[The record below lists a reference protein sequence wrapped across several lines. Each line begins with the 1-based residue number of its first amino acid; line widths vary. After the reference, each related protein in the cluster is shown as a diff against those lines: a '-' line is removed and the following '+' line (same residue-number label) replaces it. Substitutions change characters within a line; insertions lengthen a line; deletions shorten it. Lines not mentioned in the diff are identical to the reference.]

1 MNRVLIFVLGW
12 AISVNI
18 LAQESNSDKQ
28 KTISS
33 SIQENNNFVEVGYSW
48 QVNSLI
54 TLQPDSTWVWVTDFV
69 PNMSRL
75 DSITCSSG
83 LVIDIKNRAWGVSN
97 GYWVTGIG
105 SRSWYNKYVSKTES
119 FGSIDSAL
127 VRAVSGNPNTLQWL
141 RFWQQG
147 KYTMVP
153 VRISEKVQRRF
164 VYMGDR
170 TQKVQVK
177 GSFTAWRAMDLTYG
191 TEDVKYTSENG
202 SMKNLGLPVWKTS
215 LWVGPGT
222 HQYVFI
228 VNGKEIRD
236 PLNPDSISNGMGGF
250 NSVFTHTTR
259 AYFAYPE
266 SIKQGKTGESGSGG
280 WTVYP
285 PLSALDKAM
294 SGVENA
300 VSAASGSEVSAA
312 EASKNTEKSNKKS
325 KRKSKGLKRTNEVSS
340 SVVAKNNVGNTVIEV
355 AVEAPYRL
363 PIEGTSAKLGTEFSC
378 GDVSF
383 RILVLWNN
391 IELENVAV
399 TETEDG
405 GKWIISIPIDPKL
418 AGRFWDSSLIT
429 GVEQSYIRVWVG
441 SNKGMSNDVLIPMQN
456 GFPVMKSSDLI
467 AEDPHRKIIYNPMI
481 DRFVN
486 GNLGNDKP
494 LLRSDVDYKVDFYGG
509 DVAGITKKIEEGYF
523 NLLGINTLWISP
535 VVKNPA
541 GPYGQWKNPATK
553 FSGYHGYWPVSLRQT
568 DERFCTPDELKKF
581 IRVAHAHGISVL
593 LDYVAHH
600 IHEEHPL
607 YKQRPDWFTPLIL
620 PDGSKNTERWDD
632 YRLTTWFDDFMPT
645 FNYFKPEVVDALT
658 DSALW
663 WFKEFDVDGFRHDAT
678 KHIPD
683 AFWRTLSYKVK
694 RDVQY
699 PAFSKGK
706 SRSLYQIGETYGS
719 AELIGSYLGSGL
731 LDAQFDFNMYDAVV
745 GAFKGNGG
753 MNQLANTLQ
762 DSRKWYG
769 SHHTMG
775 NISGNQDKPRI
786 ISILDGSI
794 KEGEDSKQAGWD
806 RSIKV
811 SDPGV
816 YDRLSTLF
824 AYNFSIPGIP
834 VIYYGDELGMP
845 GANDPDS
852 RRMMRFSSGYQ
863 GSLGDMSTAELLLRQ
878 EVGELAKFR
887 SESMALLYGE
897 LETSSLGDS
906 VLVIRR
912 RYFGESVWT
921 IINNSNSSIE
931 LKINTQTGLAEIT
944 SVSAATSTA
953 DSKKDSVKV
962 NIYQATSRFGNI
974 AAFRGGIIK
983 TGVNEP
989 TAVVRVPK
997 KKYEI
1002 LSLSAL

>member
-1 MNRVLIFVLGW
+1 MNRVFLFVLW
-12 AISVNI
+12 LSISANVF
-18 LAQESNSDKQ
+18 AQKSNSDKQ
-28 KTISS
+28 QSTSS
-33 SIQENNNFVEVGYSW
+33 PLTANDNFVDVGYSW
-48 QVNSLI
+48 QVNSMI

-75 DSITCSSG
+75 DSITCSPG

-97 GYWVTGIG
+97 GYWVAGIG
-105 SRSWYNKYVSKTES
+105 SRSWSNKYVSKTES
-119 FGSIDSAL
+119 FGSIDSLL

-147 KYTMVP
+147 EYTIVP
-153 VRISEKVQRRF
+153 VRISEKVQRTF
-164 VYMGDR
+164 VFMGDK

-177 GSFTAWRAMDLTYG
+177 GSFTAWRAVDLTYVNQN
-191 TEDVKYTSENG
+191 VKYPSENG

-236 PLNPDSISNGMGGF
+236 PMNSDSISNGMGGF
-250 NSVFTHTTR
+250 NSVFTHSTR
-259 AYFAYPE
+259 SYFAYPQ
-266 SIKQGKTGESGSGG
+266 SIKQEKTGVSLTGGKTIN
-280 WTVYP
+280 P
-285 PLSALDKAM
+285 PLD
-294 SGVENA
+294 
-300 VSAASGSEVSAA
+300 
-312 EASKNTEKSNKKS
+312 ASKNPDTSNKKS
-325 KRKSKGLKRTNEVSS
+325 KRNSKATKRSKAASSATVSNEK
-340 SVVAKNNVGNTVIEV
+340 AGNTIIEV

-363 PIEGTSAKLGTEFSC
+363 PKEGDKTSVGSAFNC

-383 RILVLWNN
+383 RILALWNN
-391 IELENVAV
+391 VELENIEVS
-399 TETEDG
+399 ETEDG
-405 GKWIISIPIDPKL
+405 GTWIISIPIDPRL
-418 AGRFWDSSLIT
+418 AERFWDSSLLT
-429 GVEQSYIRVWVG
+429 GVNQSYIRVWVG
-441 SNKGMSNDVLIPMQN
+441 SNKGISNDVLIPMQN
-456 GFPVMKSSDLI
+456 GLPVIKSNDLI
-467 AEDPHRKIIYNPMI
+467 LEDPHRKIIYNPMI

-486 GNLGNDKP
+486 GNLSNDKP
-494 LLRSDVDYKVDFYGG
+494 LLRPDVDYKVDFYGG

-541 GPYGQWKNPATK
+541 GSYGQWKNPATK
-553 FSGYHGYWPVSLRQT
+553 FSGYHGYWPISLRET

-581 IRVAHAHGISVL
+581 IRVAHSHGISVL

-694 RDVQY
+694 RDVQQ
-699 PAFSKGK
+699 PAYSKGK

-731 LDAQFDFNMYDAVV
+731 LDAQFDFNMYDAAV

-753 MNQLANTLQ
+753 MIQLANTLQ

-806 RSIKV
+806 RNIKV

-834 VIYYGDELGMP
+834 VIYYGDEIGMP

-863 GSLGDMSTAELLLRQ
+863 GSLGDMSIAEGLLRQ
-878 EVGELAKFR
+878 EVSELAKFR
-887 SESMALLYGE
+887 SENMALLYGE
-897 LETSSLGDS
+897 LETQSLGDS

-921 IINNSNSSIE
+921 VINNSNSSIE
-931 LKINTQTGLAEIT
+931 LKINTQTGQAEII
-944 SVSAATSTA
+944 STA
-953 DSKKDSVKV
+953 IGSSKADGKKDNSQVKL
-962 NIYQATSRFGNI
+962 YQATSKFGKI

-983 TGVNEP
+983 TGANEP
-989 TAVVRVPK
+989 TAVLRIPQ

>member
-1 MNRVLIFVLGW
+1 MNRVFLFVLW
-12 AISVNI
+12 LSISANVF
-18 LAQESNSDKQ
+18 AQKSNSDKQ
-28 KTISS
+28 QSTSS
-33 SIQENNNFVEVGYSW
+33 PLTANDNFVDVGYSW
-48 QVNSLI
+48 QVNSMI

-75 DSITCSSG
+75 DSITCSPG

-97 GYWVTGIG
+97 GYWVAGIG
-105 SRSWYNKYVSKTES
+105 SRSWSNKYVSKTES
-119 FGSIDSAL
+119 FGSIDSLL

-147 KYTMVP
+147 EYTIVP
-153 VRISEKVQRRF
+153 VRISEKVQRTF
-164 VYMGDR
+164 VFMGDK

-177 GSFTAWRAMDLTYG
+177 GSFTAWRAVDLTYVNQN
-191 TEDVKYTSENG
+191 VKYPSENG

-228 VNGKEIRD
+228 VNGKEIID
-236 PLNPDSISNGMGGF
+236 PMNSDSISNGMGGF
-250 NSVFTHTTR
+250 NSVFTHSTR
-259 AYFAYPE
+259 SYFAYPQ
-266 SIKQGKTGESGSGG
+266 SIKQEKTGVSLTGGKTIN
-280 WTVYP
+280 P
-285 PLSALDKAM
+285 PLD
-294 SGVENA
+294 
-300 VSAASGSEVSAA
+300 
-312 EASKNTEKSNKKS
+312 ASKNPDTTNKKS
-325 KRKSKGLKRTNEVSS
+325 KKKSKAEKRSKAASSATVSNEK
-340 SVVAKNNVGNTVIEV
+340 AGNTIIEV

-363 PIEGTSAKLGTEFSC
+363 PKEGDKMSVGSAFNC

-383 RILVLWNN
+383 RILALWNN
-391 IELENVAV
+391 IELENIAV
-399 TETEDG
+399 SETEDG
-405 GKWIISIPIDPKL
+405 GTWIISIPIDPRL
-418 AGRFWDSSLIT
+418 AGRFWDSSLLT
-429 GVEQSYIRVWVG
+429 GVNQSYIRVWVG
-441 SNKGMSNDVLIPMQN
+441 SNKGISNDVLIPMQN
-456 GFPVMKSSDLI
+456 GLPVIKSKDLI
-467 AEDPHRKIIYNPMI
+467 QEDPHRKIIYNPMI

-486 GNLGNDKP
+486 GNLSNDKP
-494 LLRSDVDYKVDFYGG
+494 LLRPDVDYKVDFYGG

-553 FSGYHGYWPVSLRQT
+553 FSGYHGYWPISLRET

-581 IRVAHAHGISVL
+581 IRVAHSHGISVL

-694 RDVQY
+694 RDVQQ
-699 PAFSKGK
+699 PAYSKGK

-731 LDAQFDFNMYDAVV
+731 LDAQFDFNMCDAAV

-753 MNQLANTLQ
+753 MIQLANTLQ

-806 RSIKV
+806 RNIKV

-834 VIYYGDELGMP
+834 VIYYGDEIGMP

-863 GSLGDMSTAELLLRQ
+863 GSLGDMSIAEGLLRQ
-878 EVGELAKFR
+878 EVSELAKFR

-897 LETSSLGDS
+897 LETQSLGDS

-921 IINNSNSSIE
+921 VINNSNSSIE
-931 LKINTQTGLAEIT
+931 LKINTQTGQAEII
-944 SVSAATSTA
+944 SNAVGSSKA
-953 DSKKDSVKV
+953 DGKKDNSQVKL
-962 NIYQATSRFGNI
+962 YQATSKFGKI

-983 TGVNEP
+983 TGTNEP
-989 TAVVRVPK
+989 TAVLRVPQ

>member
-1 MNRVLIFVLGW
+1 MNRVFIFVLCL
-12 AISVNI
+12 AISANL
-18 LAQESNSDKQ
+18 LAQESYLGRQ

-33 SIQENNNFVEVGYSW
+33 SVQENGNFIEVGYSW
-48 QVNSLI
+48 QLNSMI

-69 PNMSRL
+69 ANMNRL

-83 LVIDIKNRAWGVSN
+83 LRIGIKNKAWMVSN
-97 GYWVTGIG
+97 GYWVATNG
-105 SRSWYNKYVSKTES
+105 SRSWSNKYVNRTES
-119 FGSIDSAL
+119 FSSIDSIL
-127 VRAVSGNPNTLQWL
+127 VRSVSGNPNTLQWL
-141 RFWQQG
+141 RFWEQG
-147 KYTMVP
+147 EYTLVP
-153 VRISEKVQRRF
+153 VRVSEKVQRRF

-177 GSFTAWRAMDLTYG
+177 GSFTAWRAVDLKYG

-202 SMKNLGLPVWKTS
+202 SMKNLGLPIWKTS

-236 PLNPDSISNGMGGF
+236 PLTPDSISNGMGGF
-250 NSVFTHTTR
+250 NSVFTHSTR
-259 AYFAYPE
+259 AYFAYPQL
-266 SIKQGKTGESGSGG
+266 IKQEKTEVGSTGG

-294 SGVENA
+294 PGL
-300 VSAASGSEVSAA
+300 
-312 EASKNTEKSNKKS
+312 EASKKPDTSNKKS
-325 KRKSKGLKRTNEVSS
+325 KRKSKGSKRTNDVSS
-340 SVVAKNNVGNTVIEV
+340 TTVKNDKTGNTVIEV
-355 AVEAPYRL
+355 AMEAPYRL
-363 PIEGTSAKLGTEFSC
+363 PIEGTATKLGSEFNC

-383 RILVLWNN
+383 RILALWNN

-405 GKWIISIPIDPKL
+405 GTWIISIPIDPRL
-418 AGRFWDSSLIT
+418 AGRFWDSSLLT
-429 GVEQSYIRVWVG
+429 GVQQSYIRMWVG
-441 SNKGMSNDVLIPMQN
+441 SNKGISNDVLIPMQN
-456 GFPVMKSSDLI
+456 GLPVLKSDDLI
-467 AEDPHRKIIYNPMI
+467 VEDPHKKIIYNPMI

-486 GNLGNDKP
+486 GNLSNDKP

-553 FSGYHGYWPVSLRQT
+553 FSGYHGYWPVALRET

-581 IRVAHAHGISVL
+581 IRVAHSHGISVL

-683 AFWRTLSYKVK
+683 AFWRTLSFKVK

-699 PAFSKGK
+699 PAFSRGK

-806 RSIKV
+806 RNIRV

-834 VIYYGDELGMP
+834 VIYYGDEIGMP

-931 LKINTQTGLAEIT
+931 VKINTETGKAEII
-944 SVSAATSTA
+944 SILPVAAS
-953 DSKKDSVKV
+953 SNVEGKKNNVQV
-962 NIYQATSRFGNI
+962 GVFQAKSRFGKI
-974 AAFRGGIIK
+974 DAFRGGIIT
-983 TGVNEP
+983 TGINEP
-989 TAVVRVPK
+989 TAVLRVPK

-1002 LSLSAL
+1002 LGLSGF

>member
-1 MNRVLIFVLGW
+1 MNRVFLFVLW
-12 AISVNI
+12 LSISANVF
-18 LAQESNSDKQ
+18 AQKSNSDKQ
-28 KTISS
+28 QSTSS
-33 SIQENNNFVEVGYSW
+33 PLTANDNFVDVGYSW
-48 QVNSLI
+48 QVNSMI

-75 DSITCSSG
+75 DSITCSPG

-97 GYWVTGIG
+97 GYWVAGIG
-105 SRSWYNKYVSKTES
+105 SRSWSNKYVSKTES
-119 FGSIDSAL
+119 FGSIDSVL

-147 KYTMVP
+147 EYTIVP
-153 VRISEKVQRRF
+153 VRISEKVQRTF
-164 VYMGDR
+164 VFMGDK

-177 GSFTAWRAMDLTYG
+177 GSFTAWRAVDLTYVNQN
-191 TEDVKYTSENG
+191 VKYPSENG

-236 PLNPDSISNGMGGF
+236 PMNSDSISNGMGGF
-250 NSVFTHTTR
+250 NSVFTHSTR
-259 AYFAYPE
+259 AYFAYPQ
-266 SIKQGKTGESGSGG
+266 SIKQEKTGVSLTGGKTIN
-280 WTVYP
+280 P
-285 PLSALDKAM
+285 PLD
-294 SGVENA
+294 
-300 VSAASGSEVSAA
+300 
-312 EASKNTEKSNKKS
+312 ASKNPDTSNKKS
-325 KRKSKGLKRTNEVSS
+325 KKNSKSPKRSKAASSATVSNEK
-340 SVVAKNNVGNTVIEV
+340 AGNTIIEV

-363 PIEGTSAKLGTEFSC
+363 PKEGDKTSVGSAFNC

-383 RILVLWNN
+383 RILALWNN
-391 IELENVAV
+391 VELENIAV
-399 TETEDG
+399 SETEDG
-405 GKWIISIPIDPKL
+405 GTWIISIPIDPRL
-418 AGRFWDSSLIT
+418 AGRFWDSSLLT
-429 GVEQSYIRVWVG
+429 GVNQSYIRVWVG
-441 SNKGMSNDVLIPMQN
+441 SNKGISNDVLIPMQN
-456 GFPVMKSSDLI
+456 GLPVIKSKDLI
-467 AEDPHRKIIYNPMI
+467 QEDPHRKIIYNPMI

-486 GNLGNDKP
+486 GNLSNDKP
-494 LLRSDVDYKVDFYGG
+494 LLRPDVDYKVDFYGG

-553 FSGYHGYWPVSLRQT
+553 FSGYHGYWPISLRET

-581 IRVAHAHGISVL
+581 IRVAHSHGISVL

-694 RDVQY
+694 RDVQQ
-699 PAFSKGK
+699 PAYSKGK

-731 LDAQFDFNMYDAVV
+731 LDAQFDFNMYDAAV

-753 MNQLANTLQ
+753 MIQLANTLQ

-806 RSIKV
+806 RNIKV

-834 VIYYGDELGMP
+834 VIYYGDEIGMP

-863 GSLGDMSTAELLLRQ
+863 GSLGDMSIAEGLLRQ
-878 EVGELAKFR
+878 EVSELAKFR
-887 SESMALLYGE
+887 SENMALLYGE
-897 LETSSLGDS
+897 LETQSLGDS

-921 IINNSNSSIE
+921 VINNSNSSIE
-931 LKINTQTGLAEIT
+931 LKINTQTGKAEII
-944 SVSAATSTA
+944 STA
-953 DSKKDSVKV
+953 IGSSKADGKKDNSQVKL
-962 NIYQATSRFGNI
+962 YQATSKFGKI
-974 AAFRGGIIK
+974 AAFRGGIIT
-983 TGVNEP
+983 TGINEL
-989 TAVVRVPK
+989 TAVLRIPQ

>member
-1 MNRVLIFVLGW
+1 MNRVFIFVLW
-12 AISVNI
+12 LSISANVF
-18 LAQESNSDKQ
+18 AQHSNSDKQ
-28 KTISS
+28 KSTSS
-33 SIQENNNFVEVGYSW
+33 LHTAHDNFVEVGYSW
-48 QVNSLI
+48 QVNNMI

-83 LVIDIKNRAWGVSN
+83 LGIVIRNRDWVVASVSRLSEFSVPPI
-97 GYWVTGIG
+97 GY
-105 SRSWYNKYVSKTES
+105 RSWLNKLVNRKES
-119 FGSIDSAL
+119 FGVIDSML
-127 VRAVSGNPNTLQWL
+127 VRIQQKDPNKLQWIK
-141 RFWQQG
+141 FWEQG
-147 KYTMVP
+147 NYTLVP
-153 VRISEKVQRRF
+153 MRISEKVQRNF
-164 VYMGDR
+164 VYWGDK

-177 GSFTAWRAMDLTYG
+177 GTFTSWRAVDLTYVSQD
-191 TEDVKYTSENG
+191 TKFTSENG
-202 SMKNLGLPVWKTS
+202 SMKNLGLPIWKTT

-222 HQYVFI
+222 HQYVLI

-236 PLNPDSISNGMGGF
+236 PLNSDSISNGMGGF
-250 NSVFTHTTR
+250 NSVFTHSTR
-259 AYFAYPE
+259 DYFAYTQ
-266 SIKQGKTGESGSGG
+266 SIKQEKTGADGNVG

-285 PLSALDKAM
+285 PLSVLEKTM
-294 SGVENA
+294 PGK
-300 VSAASGSEVSAA
+300 
-312 EASKNTEKSNKKS
+312 EASKREIAKNPNSSNKKS
-325 KRKSKGLKRTNEVSS
+325 RRKSTDTKRTNDGSS
-340 SVVAKNNVGNTVIEV
+340 ITTTNDKSGKRIIEV
-355 AVEAPYRL
+355 VVEAPYRL
-363 PIEGTSAKLGTEFSC
+363 PMEGSSAKLGAEFNC

-383 RILVLWNN
+383 RILALWNN

-405 GKWIISIPIDPKL
+405 GQWIISIPIDPKL
-418 AGRFWDSSLIT
+418 AGRFWDSSLLT
-429 GVEQSYIRVWVG
+429 GVNQSYIRVWVG
-441 SNKGMSNDVLIPMQN
+441 SSKGISNDVLIPMQN
-456 GFPVMKSSDLI
+456 GLPVIKSSDLI
-467 AEDPHRKIIYNPMI
+467 VEDPHRKIIYNPMI

-486 GNLGNDKP
+486 GNLNNDKP

-541 GPYGQWKNPATK
+541 GPYGQWKKPATK
-553 FSGYHGYWPVSLRQT
+553 FSGYHGYWPIALRET

-581 IRVAHAHGISVL
+581 IRVAHSHGISVL

-683 AFWRTLSYKVK
+683 AFWRMLSYKVK
-694 RDVQY
+694 RDVQQ
-699 PAFSKGK
+699 PAYSKGK

-731 LDAQFDFNMYDAVV
+731 LDAQFDFNMYDAAV

-753 MNQLANTLQ
+753 MIQLANTLQ

-806 RSIKV
+806 RNIKV

-834 VIYYGDELGMP
+834 VIYYGDEIGTP

-863 GSLGDMSTAELLLRQ
+863 GRLGDMSIAEGLLRQ
-878 EVGELAKFR
+878 EVSELAEFR
-887 SESMALLYGE
+887 SGSMALLYGE

-921 IINNSNSSIE
+921 VINNSHSSIE
-931 LKINTQTGLAEIT
+931 VKINTETGKTEIISSAT
-944 SVSAATSTA
+944 EAASSITDGQKESKQLNVSQAK
-953 DSKKDSVKV
+953 SKLGV
-962 NIYQATSRFGNI
+962 I
-974 AAFRGGIIK
+974 AAFRGGIISAD
-983 TGVNEP
+983 VSDS
-989 TAVVRVPK
+989 TAVLRVTR

-1002 LSLSAL
+1002 LRLSAL

>member
-1 MNRVLIFVLGW
+1 MNRVFLFVLW
-12 AISVNI
+12 LSISANVF
-18 LAQESNSDKQ
+18 AQKSNSDKQ
-28 KTISS
+28 QSTSS
-33 SIQENNNFVEVGYSW
+33 PLTANDNFVDVGYSW
-48 QVNSLI
+48 QVNSMI

-75 DSITCSSG
+75 DSITCSPG

-97 GYWVTGIG
+97 GYWVAGIG
-105 SRSWYNKYVSKTES
+105 SRSWSNKYVSKTES
-119 FGSIDSAL
+119 FGSIDSVL
-127 VRAVSGNPNTLQWL
+127 VRAVTGNPNTLQWL

-147 KYTMVP
+147 EYTIVP
-153 VRISEKVQRRF
+153 VRISEKVQRTF
-164 VYMGDR
+164 VFMGDK

-177 GSFTAWRAMDLTYG
+177 GSFTAWRAVDLTYVNQN
-191 TEDVKYTSENG
+191 VKYPSENG

-236 PLNPDSISNGMGGF
+236 PMNSDSISNGMGGF
-250 NSVFTHTTR
+250 NSVFTHSTR
-259 AYFAYPE
+259 SYFAYPQ
-266 SIKQGKTGESGSGG
+266 SIKQEKTGVSLTGGKTIN
-280 WTVYP
+280 P
-285 PLSALDKAM
+285 PLD
-294 SGVENA
+294 
-300 VSAASGSEVSAA
+300 
-312 EASKNTEKSNKKS
+312 ASKNPDTSNKKS
-325 KRKSKGLKRTNEVSS
+325 KRNSKATKWSKAASSATVSNEK
-340 SVVAKNNVGNTVIEV
+340 AGNTIIEV
-355 AVEAPYRL
+355 AVDAPYRL
-363 PIEGTSAKLGTEFSC
+363 PKEGDKTSVGSAFNC

-383 RILVLWNN
+383 RILALWNN
-391 IELENVAV
+391 IELENIAV
-399 TETEDG
+399 SETEDG
-405 GKWIISIPIDPKL
+405 GTWIISIPIDPRL
-418 AGRFWDSSLIT
+418 AERFWDSSLIT
-429 GVEQSYIRVWVG
+429 GVNQSYIRVWVG
-441 SNKGMSNDVLIPMQN
+441 SNKGISNDVLIPMQN
-456 GFPVMKSSDLI
+456 GLPVIKSKDLI
-467 AEDPHRKIIYNPMI
+467 QEDPHRKIIYNPMI

-486 GNLGNDKP
+486 GNLSNDKP
-494 LLRSDVDYKVDFYGG
+494 LLRPDVDFKVDFYGG

-553 FSGYHGYWPVSLRQT
+553 FSGYHGYWPISLRET

-581 IRVAHAHGISVL
+581 IRVAHSHGISVL

-694 RDVQY
+694 RDVQQ
-699 PAFSKGK
+699 PAYSKGK

-731 LDAQFDFNMYDAVV
+731 LDAQFDFNMYDAAV

-753 MNQLANTLQ
+753 MIQLANTLQ

-806 RSIKV
+806 RNIKV

-834 VIYYGDELGMP
+834 VIYYGDEIGMP

-863 GSLGDMSTAELLLRQ
+863 GSLGDMSIAEGLLRQ
-878 EVGELAKFR
+878 EVSELAKFR

-897 LETSSLGDS
+897 LETQSLGDS

-921 IINNSNSSIE
+921 VINNSNSSIE
-931 LKINTQTGLAEIT
+931 LKINTQTGQAEII
-944 SVSAATSTA
+944 STA
-953 DSKKDSVKV
+953 VGSSKADGKKDNSQVKL
-962 NIYQATSRFGNI
+962 YQATSKFGKI

-983 TGVNEP
+983 TGTNEP
-989 TAVVRVPK
+989 TAVLRVPQ

>member
-1 MNRVLIFVLGW
+1 MNRVFLFVLW
-12 AISVNI
+12 LSISANVF
-18 LAQESNSDKQ
+18 AQKSNSDKQ
-28 KTISS
+28 QSTSS
-33 SIQENNNFVEVGYSW
+33 PLTANDNFVDVGYSW
-48 QVNSLI
+48 QVNSMI

-75 DSITCSSG
+75 DSITCSPG

-97 GYWVTGIG
+97 GYWVAGIG
-105 SRSWYNKYVSKTES
+105 SRSWSNKYVSKTES
-119 FGSIDSAL
+119 FGSIDSLL

-147 KYTMVP
+147 EYTIVP
-153 VRISEKVQRRF
+153 VRISEKVQRTF
-164 VYMGDR
+164 VFMGDK

-177 GSFTAWRAMDLTYG
+177 GSFTAWRAVDLTYVNQN
-191 TEDVKYTSENG
+191 VKYPSENG

-236 PLNPDSISNGMGGF
+236 PMNSDSISNGMGGF
-250 NSVFTHTTR
+250 NSVFTHSTR
-259 AYFAYPE
+259 SYFAYPQ
-266 SIKQGKTGESGSGG
+266 SIKQEKTGVSLTGGKTIN
-280 WTVYP
+280 P
-285 PLSALDKAM
+285 PLD
-294 SGVENA
+294 
-300 VSAASGSEVSAA
+300 
-312 EASKNTEKSNKKS
+312 ASKNPDTSNKKS
-325 KRKSKGLKRTNEVSS
+325 KRNSKAEKLSKGVSS
-340 SVVAKNNVGNTVIEV
+340 SIVTNEKAGNTIIEV

-363 PIEGTSAKLGTEFSC
+363 PKEGDKTSVGSAFNC

-383 RILVLWNN
+383 RILALWNN
-391 IELENVAV
+391 IELENIAV
-399 TETEDG
+399 SETEDG
-405 GKWIISIPIDPKL
+405 GTWIISIPIDPRL
-418 AGRFWDSSLIT
+418 AGRFWDSSLLT
-429 GVEQSYIRVWVG
+429 GVNQSYIRVWVG
-441 SNKGMSNDVLIPMQN
+441 SNKGISNDVLIPMQN
-456 GFPVMKSSDLI
+456 GLPVIKSKDLI
-467 AEDPHRKIIYNPMI
+467 QEDPHRKIIYNPMI

-486 GNLGNDKP
+486 GNLSNDKP
-494 LLRSDVDYKVDFYGG
+494 LLRTDVDYKVDFYGG

-553 FSGYHGYWPVSLRQT
+553 FSGYHGYWPISLRET

-581 IRVAHAHGISVL
+581 IRVAHSHGISVL

-694 RDVQY
+694 RDVQQ
-699 PAFSKGK
+699 PAYSKGK

-731 LDAQFDFNMYDAVV
+731 LDAQFDFNMYDAAV

-753 MNQLANTLQ
+753 MIQLANTLQ

-806 RSIKV
+806 RNIKV

-834 VIYYGDELGMP
+834 VIYYGDEIGMP

-863 GSLGDMSTAELLLRQ
+863 GSLGDMSIAEGLLRQ
-878 EVGELAKFR
+878 EVSELAKFR

-897 LETSSLGDS
+897 LETQSLGDS

-921 IINNSNSSIE
+921 VINNSNSSIE
-931 LKINTQTGLAEIT
+931 LKINTQTGQAEII
-944 SVSAATSTA
+944 STA
-953 DSKKDSVKV
+953 IGSSKADGKKDNSQVKL
-962 NIYQATSRFGNI
+962 YQATSKFVKI

-983 TGVNEP
+983 TGTNEP
-989 TAVVRVPK
+989 TAVLRVPQ

-1002 LSLSAL
+1002 LSLSTL